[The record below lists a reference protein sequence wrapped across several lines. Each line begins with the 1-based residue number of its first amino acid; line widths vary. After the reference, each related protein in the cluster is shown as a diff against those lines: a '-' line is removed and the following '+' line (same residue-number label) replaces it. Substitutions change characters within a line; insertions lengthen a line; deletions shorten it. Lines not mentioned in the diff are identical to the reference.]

1 MRQIR
6 MEEDENTKSLLHN
19 KMKDLDK
26 KKMRDRR
33 ERTKKRK

>member
-6 MEEDENTKSLLHN
+6 MEEDENTKSLLNN

-33 ERTKKRK
+33 ERTKTRK